1 MTEEKALATRDDQAA
16 IMERVL
22 VAGDLG
28 KLSPADRVRYY
39 TETCR
44 SLGLNPLTRP
54 FDYITL
60 NGKLT
65 LYAKRD
71 ATDQLRKVH
80 RVSVSI
86 TARERIED
94 LYVVTARATLPD
106 GRTDESVG
114 AVSLAGLRGDALAN
128 AIMKAETKA
137 KRRVTLSIVG
147 LGWLDETET
156 GTIPDA
162 RPVLVDAATGEII
175 EPESDGSEPD
185 WEAVGKA
192 FIKDKMPVFLRD
204 NAIAL
209 WQKQELNTSQVREQ
223 YAKLRRDYRKD
234 PDGTIDKLGQSLDAA
249 NINFDEVEPIPDGEA
264 EG

>member
-1 MTEEKALATRDDQAA
+1 MADENAVTVRDDQAA
-16 IMERVL
+16 IVERML
-22 VAGDLG
+22 VAGDLS

-39 TETCR
+39 VETCR

-54 FDYITL
+54 FEYITL

-71 ATDQLRKVH
+71 ATDQLRKAQ

-114 AVSLAGLRGDALAN
+114 AVSLTGLKGEALAN

-156 GTIPDA
+156 SSIPDA
-162 RPVLVDAATGEII
+162 KPVRVDASTGEIVDT
-175 EPESDGSEPD
+175 EPRDEEPD
-185 WEAVGKA
+185 WAAIRKA
-192 FIKDKMPVFLRD
+192 FIKDQLPVALRED
-204 NAIAL
+204 AVAL
-209 WQKQELNTSQVREQ
+209 WQQQGLSVEQVRQQ
-223 YAKLRRDYRKD
+223 YAKLRKAYWQD
-234 PDGTIDKLGQSLDAA
+234 PEGTLASIRQDLAPLD
-249 NINFDEVEPIPDGEA
+249 EEELTVE
-264 EG
+264 